1 MPPRARPATPLSALF
16 CSTFLLVGGCQ
27 LTGQI
32 VGGEAPPEA
41 DAGSGDPPGDRVD
54 ADLTRPD
61 ATPPLPGTPDA
72 APPPVGGPDAAP
84 LAECP
89 GKPSIDR
96 LEEWLAS
103 GEGQTVPAT
112 GSLLVP
118 EGDHYVAKVQLVG
131 SEWHVVVVWMGNQFE
146 AQEDFSAASGFTL
159 TYSATDDL
167 YVQLR
172 PGSHWSGGDKY
183 VTAIPSTNGQ
193 VVTRTFSFA
202 PSAWT
207 TIPELGTPSYPYA
220 DALREV
226 RGLVFVGE
234 TPNDLAFYGLRVD
247 GFSPPC
253 L

>member
-1 MPPRARPATPLSALF
+1 MLPRARLPASLTTLFFSTILVSA
-16 CSTFLLVGGCQ
+16 GCQ
-27 LTGQI
+27 SGEI
-32 VGGEAPPEA
+32 VGAGAPPPEA
-41 DAGSGDPPGDRVD
+41 DAGPEGSPD
-54 ADLTRPD
+54 ASTAAPD
-61 ATPPLPGTPDA
+61 ATPGSPDA
-72 APPPVGGPDAAP
+72 APGSPDAAP
-84 LAECP
+84 LSECP

-112 GSLLVP
+112 GSLLVA
-118 EGDHYVAKVQLVG
+118 EGDHYVAKVKLVG
-131 SEWHVVVVWMGNQFE
+131 AEWHVVVVWMGNQFE
-146 AQEDFSAASGFTL
+146 AQEDFSHASGFTL

-167 YVQLR
+167 YVQMR

-202 PSAWT
+202 ASAWT
-207 TIPELGTPSYPYA
+207 TLPELGVPSYPYA

-234 TPNDLAFYGLRVD
+234 TPNDLAFYGLRVA

>member
-1 MPPRARPATPLSALF
+1 MPPRARPPASPSTLIFSAI
-16 CSTFLLVGGCQ
+16 LLAGGCDPS
-27 LTGQI
+27 GRI

-41 DAGSGDPPGDRVD
+41 DAGPGGSADAAPGSPDAEPPPPGS
-54 ADLTRPD
+54 PD
-61 ATPPLPGTPDA
+61 ASPPGSPDA
-72 APPPVGGPDAAP
+72 APPAP
-84 LAECP
+84 FTECP
-89 GKPSIDR
+89 NKPSIDR

-112 GSLLVP
+112 GTLLVP
-118 EGDHYVAKVQLVG
+118 EGDHHVARVQLVG
-131 SEWHVVVVWMGNQFE
+131 NEWHVVVVWMGNQFE

-183 VTAIPSTNGQ
+183 VTAIPSTGGQ

-207 TIPELGTPSYPYA
+207 TLPELGVPAYPYA

-234 TPNDLAFYGLRVD
+234 TPNTLEFRGLRID
-247 GFSPPC
+247 GFTPPC

>member
-1 MPPRARPATPLSALF
+1 MPARARPPASLTTLFFSTILAT
-16 CSTFLLVGGCQ
+16 GCQ
-27 LTGQI
+27 LSGQI
-32 VGGEAPPEA
+32 VGAGAPPEA
-41 DAGSGDPPGDRVD
+41 DAGPGDSPD
-54 ADLTRPD
+54 ADLAAPD
-61 ATPPLPGTPDA
+61 AAPGSPDAGPPASGSPDA
-72 APPPVGGPDAAP
+72 APPTP
-84 LAECP
+84 LTECP

-96 LEEWLAS
+96 LEAWLAS
-103 GEGQTVPAT
+103 GEGLTEPAT
-112 GSLLVP
+112 GSLLVA
-118 EGDHYVAKVQLVG
+118 EGDHYVARVRLVG
-131 SEWHVVVVWMGNQFE
+131 NEWHVVVVWMGNQFE
-146 AQEDFSAASGFTL
+146 AQEDFSQAASFTL

-183 VTAIPSTNGQ
+183 VTAIPSTSGQ

-202 PSAWT
+202 ASAWT
-207 TIPELGTPSYPYA
+207 TLPELGVPSYPYA

-247 GFSPPC
+247 GFTPPC